1 MKPILCWF
9 TSYYVKSQ
17 EIEKKQEDLKQGNT
31 DLRKEINQRKLET
44 KNLKEDLD
52 NNNRQI
58 QLREKEIEGIMEQLL
73 KLKVFTT
80 LCSICNGNQ
89 NLCSGIPLRWVGIIL
104 LNCCASAE

>member
-1 MKPILCWF
+1 MLRCC

-17 EIEKKQEDLKQGNT
+17 EIEKKQEGLKQGNT

-73 KLKVFTT
+73 RLKVFTA
-80 LCSICNGNQ
+80 LHGLCNGNRKF
-89 NLCSGIPLRWVGIIL
+89 SGISLSWVVIKM
-104 LNCCASAE
+104 

>member
-1 MKPILCWF
+1 MSAGHLKAMPHFFTLWF
-9 TSYYVKSQ
+9 LISQ

-31 DLRKEINQRKLET
+31 ELRKEINQRKLET

-73 KLKVFTT
+73 RLKVFTT
-80 LCSICNGNQ
+80 LRCICN
-89 NLCSGIPLRWVGIIL
+89 LKMKIYVVTLR
-104 LNCCASAE
+104 